1 MMQDQPPLETGKDVL
16 FLLTGAWDDA
26 AGGPWLCADCC
37 LMEGA
42 LLVNPHWREAITI
55 VRIDYPRP
63 RPEIIALLG
72 EAHQNAPTL
81 ILSADTNAH
90 TQVETANDRRFL
102 TDPKAICH
110 QLATTYGGAQPK

>member
-1 MMQDQPPLETGKDVL
+1 MMQDQPAIDTGKDIL
-16 FLLTGAWDDA
+16 FLLTGAWDGVD
-26 AGGPWLCADCC
+26 GPRLCADCC

-42 LLVNPHWREAITI
+42 LLGNPHWTDAITI
-55 VRIDYPRP
+55 VRIEHPRP

-81 ILSADTNAH
+81 ILADQTHAH

-102 TDPKAICH
+102 TDPIAICQ